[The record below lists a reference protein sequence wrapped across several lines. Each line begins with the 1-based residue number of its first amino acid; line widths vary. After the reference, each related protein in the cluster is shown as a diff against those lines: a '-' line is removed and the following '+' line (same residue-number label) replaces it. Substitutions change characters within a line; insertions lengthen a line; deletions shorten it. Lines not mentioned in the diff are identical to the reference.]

1 MVILLGNL
9 NPINMLT
16 IIILAAI
23 AIIALC
29 IGFFE
34 VKLPF
39 FDKKKAVTERKTKI
53 SKEPAKSIEAFY
65 RTVRA
70 ESWLYNIEHRRASDV
85 A

>member
-1 MVILLGNL
+1 
-9 NPINMLT
+9 MLT
-16 IIILAAI
+16 IIILIGI

-34 VKLPF
+34 VKLPLINR
-39 FDKKKAVTERKTKI
+39 KNTVPERKNNAVKDP
-53 SKEPAKSIEAFY
+53 SRSIESFY

-70 ESWLYNIEHRRASDV
+70 ESWLSNIEQRRASNV

>member
-1 MVILLGNL
+1 
-9 NPINMLT
+9 MLT
-16 IIILAAI
+16 IIILTGI
-23 AIIALC
+23 AIIALF

-39 FDKKKAVTERKTKI
+39 INRKNSVLEKKNKI
-53 SKEPAKSIEAFY
+53 VKDSSKSIEAFY

-70 ESWLYNIEHRRASDV
+70 ESWLSNIEQRRSSEV